1 MANEIKTTLHPMG
14 DTGTN
19 LYPNIK
25 SDNIPDNLEFNN
37 AQVPSSNNLKPYLLL
52 EDNDGKVYKSLYT
65 IAFNNFNIPS
75 KIENN
80 TFSGV
85 NTYNNTTY
93 FNGSTFHEETAT
105 FEDVII
111 NGEFTINGTTTFEDD
126 VTMGNVTQTGNSTI
140 NGNVTISDTGLFRNY
155 AETQIRG
162 SLYLGSDAKQT
173 LVNLIY
179 PVGSIYMSVNDV
191 SPATLFGGTW
201 VKLEDRF
208 LLGSGTY
215 INGSTGGN
223 TTHNHTLDNG
233 YAQIDLSDRVLM
245 NSKSQN
251 IPINTASGTFSS
263 RESVAWSTEHAVELG
278 GSTDNANNMPPY
290 LVVNMWKRT
299 A

>member
-1 MANEIKTTLHPMG
+1 MANEIITTLHPVG

-25 SDNIPDNLEFNN
+25 SGNIPDNLEFSN
-37 AQVPSSNNLKPYLLL
+37 AQVPISNSLKPYLLL
-52 EDNDGKVYKSLYT
+52 EDNDGKVYKSLYS

-75 KIENN
+75 KVENN
-80 TFSGV
+80 IFSGV
-85 NTYNNTTY
+85 NTFNNTTY
-93 FNGSTFHEETAT
+93 FNGTTFHDETAT
-105 FEDVII
+105 FNDVVI
-111 NGEFTINGTTTFEDD
+111 NGEVDFNSDITFSTEITFGGNTYFNDD
-126 VTMGNVTQTGNSTI
+126 
-140 NGNVTISDTGLFRNY
+140 VTISDTGIFKNY
-155 AETQIRG
+155 AQTQILG

-191 SPATLFGGTW
+191 SPSTLFGGTW

-208 LLGSGTY
+208 LLGSGGTY

-233 YAQIDLSDRVLM
+233 YAQVDLSDRVLM

-263 RESVAWSTEHAVELG
+263 RESVAWSTEHAVALG